1 MNNPGNIA
9 TKLGV
14 SKRTLYRWVAGGVNC
29 GELRELAGNTY
40 LRPSA
45 VAWALGVHRS
55 TIYRW
60 FHEGLLGG
68 VKFAKT
74 IRISL
79 DSVERLLAASR
90 SADSLAGE

>member
-1 MNNPGNIA
+1 MKNSRHIA
-9 TKLGV
+9 AKLGV
-14 SKRTLYRWVAGGVNC
+14 SKRTLSRWVATGVNC
-29 GELRELAGNTY
+29 GELQELAENTY

-45 VAWALGVHRS
+45 VARALGVHRG

-74 IRISL
+74 IRISS